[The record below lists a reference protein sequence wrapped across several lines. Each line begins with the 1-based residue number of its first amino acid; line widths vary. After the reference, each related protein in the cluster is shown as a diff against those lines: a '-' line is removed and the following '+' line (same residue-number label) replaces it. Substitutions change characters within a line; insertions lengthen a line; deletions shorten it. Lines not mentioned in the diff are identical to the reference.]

1 MSRRK
6 RNRNAPLREIKS
18 ARRGVYLVPNLLTS
32 AGLFC
37 GIFAIV
43 VTTQS
48 HFIHA
53 ALAILAAQIFDIL
66 DGRVARLTNTT
77 SRFGTE
83 YDSLCDLVSFGVAP
97 GMLIYRWALTSW
109 GAWGW
114 LAIALFVTCSALR
127 LARYNT
133 MISVLP
139 RGHFLGLPVPA
150 ASAML
155 ASVVLM
161 YKYVGRSGLPD
172 KHVTL
177 LLITYAL
184 AILMVS
190 NIPYNNFKTVKLNK
204 RQPLWLLVVGV
215 LFLKVMVVAYPLVI
229 FTSASIYVASGPA
242 LWAWHG
248 LHDRGD
254 DAGSGDDAG
263 GDDEADGNAGTETGE
278 AGAAP
283 HYG

>member
-1 MSRRK
+1 MSKHRRQ
-6 RNRNAPLREIKS
+6 RHVQLGQISS

-43 VTTQS
+43 ATMQA
-48 HFIHA
+48 HFTNA
-53 ALAILAAQIFDIL
+53 ALAIFAAQIFDIL

-77 SRFGTE
+77 SHFGTE

-109 GAWGW
+109 GPWGW

-172 KHVTL
+172 KHVAL

-184 AILMVS
+184 AVLMVS
-190 NIPYNNFKTVKLNK
+190 SIPYNNFKTVKLNK
-204 RQPLWLLVVGV
+204 RQPLWILVLGV

-229 FTSASIYVASGPA
+229 FTAASIYVVSGPV

-248 LHDRGD
+248 LRG
-254 DAGSGDDAG
+254 S
-263 GDDEADGNAGTETGE
+263 DDEADGDDMGE
-278 AGAAP
+278 AGKAATTTLP
-283 HYG
+283 T